1 MLDEGVRIIMEQLDI
16 FNLFMKL
23 YKEERIQRDIA
34 QKAYMVEMSDEFKKN
49 YHRLVI
55 ELMKNQDKS
64 SLDSE

>member
-1 MLDEGVRIIMEQLDI
+1 MILDEGMRIIMEQLDI

-34 QKAYMVEMSDEFKKN
+34 QKAYMVEMSDEF
-49 YHRLVI
+49 HRLEI
-55 ELMKNQDKS
+55 ELMESQEKS